1 MISYDLART
10 ATRLQSSVSFLD
22 SITKETGS
30 QVTESE
36 EAGSDEAGPE
46 VTDSTQPVVEASVPT
61 TATPD
66 GMNS

>member
-36 EAGSDEAGPE
+36 EAESE
-46 VTDSTQPVVEASVPT
+46 VTESTQPVAEPSVPRT